1 MQEGLKVAA
10 VGGSSEPEQSAQVRA
25 EVQVVSL
32 KVTGGAARMP
42 KALLGLIVKG

>member
-25 EVQVVSL
+25 QVQVADSGH
-32 KVTGGAARMP
+32 TFDGQNA
-42 KALLGLIVKG
+42 